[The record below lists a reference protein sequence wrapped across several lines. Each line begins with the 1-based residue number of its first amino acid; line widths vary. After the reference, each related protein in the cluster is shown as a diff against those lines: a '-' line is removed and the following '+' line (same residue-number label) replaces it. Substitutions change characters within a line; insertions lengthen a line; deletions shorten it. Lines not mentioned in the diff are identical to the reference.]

1 MIKIKSAILVTGV
14 LVTLSSLALDPMP
27 SETGSI
33 TKLQIHNS
41 PGNGSE
47 RYMVNLDSTITVNEG
62 GELCGMDQWT
72 GYLETKGDQAQ
83 FSAILAARLA
93 NKRYGF
99 KVHLV
104 TVLVTSKL
112 LETFIFRIK
121 L

>member
-1 MIKIKSAILVTGV
+1 MIKIKSAILLTGV
-14 LVTLSSLALDPMP
+14 LVTLPSLALDPMP

-93 NKRYGF
+93 NKTLWIQG
-99 KVHLV
+99 
-104 TVLVTSKL
+104 TSGDCL
-112 LETFIFRIK
+112 GNEQIIRNVYIQD
-121 L
+121 